1 MAENLHLPQAK
12 LPNFGYLRSL
22 STITSDYI
30 AEAVKDWVANPP
42 IEEFTNFL
50 DADLESLQDKSR
62 SANKDATDLGLPE
75 FYFNSR
81 SQRYH
86 YRDSGAFVS

>member
-1 MAENLHLPQAK
+1 MSKLHLPTAI

-30 AEAVKDWVANPP
+30 SEAVKAWESNPP

-50 DADLESLQDKSR
+50 NADLESIQDKLEVVIR
-62 SANKDATDLGLPE
+62 M
-75 FYFNSR
+75 
-81 SQRYH
+81 QRI
-86 YRDSGAFVS
+86 